1 MPYRRRM
8 VGRQRRRAVSSVL
21 TVPAVLVVLA
31 LAGCVRAEYDITVHG
46 ETTSVSGEILFLT
59 EPADDGHDCSVWW
72 SEESPF
78 RGSENAATEATPFAE
93 GDHPGCRFSLTDRTD
108 ALRSS
113 DGSPLITRDGDTFRF
128 RIPATST
135 SSTPDPNG
143 GSPQITLAITF
154 PGPVIDGD
162 GGDVDGRTVTFTDLT
177 DLGQG
182 IDVVA
187 DAGDTRAPTNPVLVW
202 VVGGILALGVAG
214 VAAVVVV
221 HARRR

>member
-8 VGRQRRRAVSSVL
+8 VGRQQRRRTVSSVL
-21 TVPAVLVVLA
+21 AVLVVLA
-31 LAGCVRAEYDITVHG
+31 LAGCVRAEYDITVDG
-46 ETTSVSGEILFLT
+46 ETTSVSGEIVFLT
-59 EPADDGHDCSVWW
+59 ESADDGHDCSVWW

-78 RGSENAATEATPFAE
+78 RGSEDATTEATRFVE
-93 GDHPGCRFSLTDRTD
+93 DDHPGCRFSLTDRTD
-108 ALRSS
+108 GLRNS
-113 DGSPLITRDGDTFRF
+113 DGSALITRDGDTFRF
-128 RIPATST
+128 RVPATSEP
-135 SSTPDPNG
+135 STADPDG
-143 GSPQITLAITF
+143 GSPQITLALTF

-187 DAGDTRAPTNPVLVW
+187 DAGDTPAPTNPVLVW
-202 VVGGILALGVAG
+202 VVGGIVALGVAG